1 MKQPEKKSRRYLSKL
16 ILVFFLVLIASLY
29 YKGCVHRPR
38 YDAEKIAAS
47 ETAMWKAYYRGEKKK
62 LVWELVNLQRT
73 QFGMTLLEALKV
85 SKELGEAA
93 YIFSQIKGN
102 YEEATLPYLR
112 KAYSS
117 IKEYRNENFDVEAV
131 SRAELSWWIARRTP
145 GRNSSENVGAEI
157 ANLYALLY
165 GETNPDIQKAGY
177 LRAKAALLRDQ
188 GGNNPEWQEIER
200 LLKESYEALVR
211 GGGQ

>member
-1 MKQPEKKSRRYLSKL
+1 MKQTEKKSRRYLSKL
-16 ILVFFLVLIASLY
+16 IIVFFIVLIASLY
-29 YKGCVHRPR
+29 YKGCVHRPP
-38 YDAEKIAAS
+38 YDAVKIAAS
-47 ETAMWKAYYRGEKKK
+47 ETVLWKAYYKGEKKK
-62 LVWELVNLQRT
+62 LVWELVNLHRT

-93 YIFSQIKGN
+93 YIFSQVKSD

-117 IKEYRNENFDVEAV
+117 IREYRNENFDVEAV

-145 GRNSSENVGAEI
+145 GKNSPEQVGAEI

-165 GETNPDIQKAGY
+165 GETNPDIQRAGY
-177 LRAKAALLRDQ
+177 LRARAACLRDQ
-188 GGNNPEWQEIER
+188 QESNPDWREIER
-200 LLKESYEALVR
+200 LLRESYKALVK
-211 GGGQ
+211 GVKQ